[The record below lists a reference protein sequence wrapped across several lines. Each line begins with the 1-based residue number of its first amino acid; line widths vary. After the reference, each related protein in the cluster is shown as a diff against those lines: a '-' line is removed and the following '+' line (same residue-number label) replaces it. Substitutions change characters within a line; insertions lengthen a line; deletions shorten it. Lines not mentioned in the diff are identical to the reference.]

1 MVKSLRK
8 VLFLALFFIVFQNV
22 KSQTS
27 SVDAGVLVGKVM
39 SATGRTLAGAKV
51 FVFGTSDSAMSDV
64 DGKFSF
70 KVPAGRRLVFI
81 EAEGHDLYEDTIVIE
96 KDKEFFLNVVLQIT
110 ERMEAADIRVKRKA
124 KENSV
129 AQAIQTKK
137 LSSQWQV

>member
-1 MVKSLRK
+1 
-8 VLFLALFFIVFQNV
+8 
-22 KSQTS
+22 
-27 SVDAGVLVGKVM
+27 
-39 SATGRTLAGAKV
+39 
-51 FVFGTSDSAMSDV
+51 
-64 DGKFSF
+64 
-70 KVPAGRRLVFI
+70 RLVFI

-137 LSSQWQV
+137 LSSQLVESQSHDV